1 MTKMNKDKDIIE
13 TIDLT
18 DDISQT
24 KPNSRL
30 LINGIDPGSVN
41 CGISTYNATTDQVHK
56 LQRISFRNK
65 IVKGPDGKKKA
76 SDTDLGHAKLVEQV
90 AQYFVANPEFFRN
103 ITFIE
108 NQFSDDINSDRRDAH
123 KSEGRAVQLAFQ
135 TLLGENCIPVAPH
148 AVKQHFSDYF
158 PKVTGIDHLS
168 LSEQRNKQYYAD
180 KRNAKING
188 RLFTPSAVRIP
199 YEKENPTKK
208 DDGYDAFWIA
218 KYGYE
223 CKYKEKEKEKE
234 KKKPKKKQDNKR
246 PRRRNPDKIQNVK
259 EGEKRKQHNVK
270 KRPRFLTLE
279 EEEEREKKFDGDTGI
294 LTEQEQ
300 KQKQKKKK
308 KVNNNNDDNDNDND
322 N

>member
-1 MTKMNKDKDIIE
+1 MNKDKDTIE

-18 DDISQT
+18 DNISQT
-24 KPNSRL
+24 NPNPQL

-41 CGISTYNATTDQVHK
+41 CGISTYNATTGQVHK

-65 IVKGPDGKKKA
+65 IVKELDGKKKA
-76 SDTDLGHAKLVEQV
+76 SDTDLGHAKLVAEV
-90 AQYFVANPEFFRN
+90 AKYVAANPDFFSN

-108 NQFSDDINSDRRDAH
+108 NQFSEDIKSERHDNY
-123 KSEGRAVQLAFQ
+123 KSEGRAVQLGFQ
-135 TLLGENCIPVAPH
+135 TLLGKKCIPVAPH

-158 PKVTGIDHLS
+158 PKITGIDHLS

-199 YEKENPTKK
+199 YEKENPSKK

-223 CKYKEKEKEKE
+223 CKYKDKDKE
-234 KKKPKKKQDNKR
+234 KKKPKKKQDNKK
-246 PRRRNPDKIQNVK
+246 PRRKNAEKNKNKK
-259 EGEKRKQHNVK
+259 ERKK
-270 KRPRFLTLE
+270 
-279 EEEEREKKFDGDTGI
+279 EKKKKKKKKKKSKWKKNSTGTVI
-294 LTEQEQ
+294 LTEQ
-300 KQKQKKKK
+300 KQNKKKK
-308 KVNNNNDDNDNDND
+308 KKKKLNNTND
-322 N
+322 